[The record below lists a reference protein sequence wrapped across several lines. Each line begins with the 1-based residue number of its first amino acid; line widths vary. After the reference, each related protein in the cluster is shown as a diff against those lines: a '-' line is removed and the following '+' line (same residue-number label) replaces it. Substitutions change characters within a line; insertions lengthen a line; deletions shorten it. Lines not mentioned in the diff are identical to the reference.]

1 MIDPSTA
8 EGYLPY
14 VARMLAGDAVAFPPQ
29 AAALPR
35 IVVAASGDEYHHP
48 VAGEESRREEELI
61 MVYSVKGVITKEDQ
75 DCGPSGTETLMRHM
89 KRGDASDT
97 VIAHMLEMD
106 SGGGE
111 ATNIETVARFLRN
124 EIRKPI
130 IAWFN
135 GRIGSAAYYMACA
148 CDEVYASEETDESGS
163 IGALL
168 SFADVRGMWEEKG
181 VKFHEIYADQ
191 SSLKN
196 LDFREALKGKYEL
209 LREGVIN
216 PYAQRF
222 IDTVKEFRPQLSDP
236 DAYMGK
242 IYMTPDAIRIGMID
256 GQLTYQQAIARLAEM
271 GRAHKQE
278 QQSNSS
284 SSLIQSSN
292 MTYRR
297 IQSTLGGPIETDRK
311 GGVYLT
317 ADELALLEE
326 GLAPAPA
333 ATLETTELPA
343 VAALETRITAIETAV
358 AGITASVAEM
368 SASVDTLGQNVE
380 ALGKR
385 PGAARTLAGTDGDDT
400 PLISTDEADGLL
412 AYEQKLHNA
421 AANGQ
426 RVVVD

>member
-14 VARMLAGDAVAFPPQ
+14 VARMLAGDAVAFPTQ

-35 IVVAASGDEYHHP
+35 VVVAASGDDYHQT
-48 VAGEESRREEELI
+48 GEESKREEELI

-191 SSLKN
+191 STLKN

-222 IDTVKEFRPQLSDP
+222 IDTVKEFRPQLADA
-236 DAYMGK
+236 DAYKGK

-256 GQLTYQQAIARLAEM
+256 GQLTYQQAIARLSEL
-271 GRAHKQE
+271 GRVHKQE
-278 QQSNSS
+278 QQSNSTQ
-284 SSLIQSSN
+284 IQSSN
-292 MTYRR
+292 MSYRR

-343 VAALETRITAIETAV
+343 VAAMETRMTAIEAAV
-358 AGITASVAEM
+358 ERIANNVAEM
-368 SASVDTLGQNVE
+368 SASMDTLGQNVE
-380 ALGKR
+380 AMGKR
-385 PGAARTLAGTDGDDT
+385 PGAARTLAGTDGDDNT
-400 PLISTDEADGLL
+400 LISTDEADGLL